1 MINSRGAQAPASAEA
16 SAVRGVITQMCFQ
29 LRFGSFQFGRMKWQ
43 V

>member
-16 SAVRGVITQMCFQ
+16 SAVREVITQVCFQ